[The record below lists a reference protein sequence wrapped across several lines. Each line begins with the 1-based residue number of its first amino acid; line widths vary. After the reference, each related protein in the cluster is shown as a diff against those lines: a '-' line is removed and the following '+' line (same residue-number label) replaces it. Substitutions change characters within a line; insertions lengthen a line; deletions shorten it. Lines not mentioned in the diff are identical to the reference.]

1 MKGDESGVRITP
13 NKINFLDTQINTVY
27 TVNIT
32 VKNISTI
39 SKSIRY
45 YAPQTKVMCLYCLYS
60 LHSKSSD
67 MLADRDNNNLGLIL
81 VYYYPLQ
88 PAGIDSTSMTQT

>member
-1 MKGDESGVRITP
+1 MKGDVSGVRITP

-67 MLADRDNNNLGLIL
+67 MLADRDNNNLRLIL

-88 PAGIDSTSMTQT
+88 PASIDSTNKTQT

>member
-1 MKGDESGVRITP
+1 MKGDVSGVRITP

-45 YAPQTKVMCLYCLYS
+45 YAPQTKVMCLYCLY
-60 LHSKSSD
+60 LLFGAAVLFIGLFK
-67 MLADRDNNNLGLIL
+67 LLGLCLIEL
-81 VYYYPLQ
+81 WAVL
-88 PAGIDSTSMTQT
+88 